1 MRAILAALSLALLI
15 PTASS
20 AQKLKI
26 AVVDVERAIMSIP
39 DGKAAKSKLE
49 REAKK
54 KQKALD
60 KQQKDL
66 LAMKESLER
75 QASLLQESA
84 KKQKIMEYQQ
94 NLAQLQEKYV
104 KMQQELKEK
113 EAKLLKPIFEKVNNA
128 IESVAKSGGYALVLE
143 RRAGVLFANDALD
156 VTDKVIKA
164 YK

>member
-1 MRAILAALSLALLI
+1 M
-15 PTASS
+15 
-20 AQKLKI
+20 
-26 AVVDVERAIMSIP
+26 
-39 DGKAAKSKLE
+39 
-49 REAKK
+49 
-54 KQKALD
+54 KQ
-60 KQQKDL
+60 
-66 LAMKESLER
+66 SLER

-113 EAKLLKPIFEKVNNA
+113 EAKLLKPIFEKVNTA
-128 IESVAKSGGYALVLE
+128 IESVAKSGGYSLVLE
-143 RRAGVLFANDALD
+143 RRAGVLFANEALD